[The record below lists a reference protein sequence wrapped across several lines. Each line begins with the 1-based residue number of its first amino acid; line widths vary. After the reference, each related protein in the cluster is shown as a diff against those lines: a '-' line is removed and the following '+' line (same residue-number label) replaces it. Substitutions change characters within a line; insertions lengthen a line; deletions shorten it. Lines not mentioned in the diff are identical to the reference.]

1 MNKQAK
7 AAVWVVGIAV
17 GAYLLWYNISF
28 LRGISQEKKDE
39 LFKIASG
46 GLRGGA
52 APPSEIEEQIQQQ
65 EQEALMKIE
74 RLGLLGEYGDFKKS
88 IENNMAALPQSQ
100 PV

>member
-1 MNKQAK
+1 MNKQVK

-28 LRGISQEKKDE
+28 LKGVPQEKKDE
-39 LFKIASG
+39 LFRIASG

-52 APPSEIEEQIQQQ
+52 APPPEIEDQIQQQ

-74 RLGLLGEYGDFKKS
+74 RLGLLGEYENFKKS
-88 IENNMAALPQSQ
+88 RDNMASLPQSQ

>member
-1 MNKQAK
+1 MNKQVK

-28 LRGISQEKKDE
+28 LKGMTQEKKDE
-39 LFKIASG
+39 LFRIASG

-52 APPSEIEEQIQQQ
+52 APRPEIEEQIQQQ

-74 RLGLLGEYGDFKKS
+74 RLGLLGEYENFKKS
-88 IENNMAALPQSQ
+88 RDNMASLPQ
-100 PV
+100 